1 MKYVSN
7 INILFILIR
16 DRLLFS
22 IPFIII
28 NELSNGKKLHKCV
41 KKLPNISLGKYIV
54 LVNTTSCTI
63 ILDIPEDAFSE
74 KILPIIIPRDINNI
88 EIITDINNAYI
99 IDIEKLRPSII
110 ANINNSIVSITTI
123 GIKDRIVL

>member
-1 MKYVSN
+1 MKYVRN

-41 KKLPNISLGKYIV
+41 KKLPNISFGKYIV
-54 LVNTTSCTI
+54 LVNTTNCTI
-63 ILDIPEDAFSE
+63 ILDIPEDSFSLN
-74 KILPIIIPRDINNI
+74 ILPIIIPIDINNI
-88 EIITDINNAYI
+88 DINVEIN
-99 IDIEKLRPSII
+99 IE
-110 ANINNSIVSITTI
+110 
-123 GIKDRIVL
+123 